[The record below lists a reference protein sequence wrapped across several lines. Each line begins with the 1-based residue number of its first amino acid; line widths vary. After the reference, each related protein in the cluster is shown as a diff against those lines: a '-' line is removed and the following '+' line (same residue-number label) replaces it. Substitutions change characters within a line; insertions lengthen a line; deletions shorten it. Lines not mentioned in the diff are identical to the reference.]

1 MHAGRMENKAGRNGH
16 EPGTPTF
23 TFPGDV
29 DVGVFGL
36 ELWNSLCLTLLASEL
51 TLRLDRQTT
60 TLEPWFSTRRNWFGV
75 WLLPNIVFVGV
86 RFISR
91 ASTAVDEFLH
101 NAGVALSFVSVL
113 LKSSA
118 ARALVVAAAFAGTL
132 WLSLTR
138 THAGQA
144 LTPLDFVRILM
155 VSVLESLP
163 ILPIIAVGISFAFL
177 VLVSLC
183 QSIALPT
190 SWLNWPIYFG
200 VLYGPFATIF
210 FVARR
215 RFSRS
220 TRTSS
225 LLPR

>member
-1 MHAGRMENKAGRNGH
+1 MEPGRNG
-16 EPGTPTF
+16 EEAGTTTF
-23 TFPGDV
+23 TSPGDV

-51 TLRLDRQTT
+51 TLRQDTADQ
-60 TLEPWFSTRRNWFGV
+60 WAWGCARRNWFGV

-86 RFISR
+86 RFTSL
-91 ASTAVDEFLH
+91 ASTAVDELLH

-144 LTPLDFVRILM
+144 LTPLAFARILM

-163 ILPIIAVGISFAFL
+163 ILPIIACVVAFAFL

-183 QSIALPT
+183 QWLALPT

-225 LLPR
+225 FLPR

>member
-51 TLRLDRQTT
+51 TLRLDTAT
-60 TLEPWFSTRRNWFGV
+60 TLEAWFSTRRNWFGV

-144 LTPLDFVRILM
+144 LTPLAFARILI

-163 ILPIIAVGISFAFL
+163 ILPIIACIVAFSFL

-183 QSIALPT
+183 QWLALPT